1 MTPASP
7 DRLDRAAATMG
18 ADGVDALLV
27 GPGANL
33 RYLIGYD
40 APLLERLTLLL
51 ARADGDHALVVPRL
65 EAPRARDAG
74 LDEHV
79 DLVVVDE
86 TDDPFALV
94 ADRLAALGRRPR
106 LALGDRLWATFVLG
120 LQEALP
126 GASWVRASTVTA
138 PLRMRKDA
146 AEVDALRRAGRAID
160 RVHASVGDLLRPGR
174 TEAEV
179 AADIGERILAEGHE
193 AVSFIVVA
201 SGPNGAS
208 PHHEPGQRR
217 LAVGD
222 PVVVDIGGTVD
233 GYGSDCTRDYV
244 VGGPDAAPEGYL
256 AAHRV
261 LEEAQD
267 AACRAVRPGV
277 PAEEIDAVA
286 RAHLAAAGYGEA
298 FVHRTGH
305 GIGLEE
311 HEEPY
316 LVEGNRTPLAEGM
329 AFSVEP
335 GIYLEGR
342 FGQRIEDILVVTA
355 DGAERLNRRDRAPA
369 PAGVAR

>member
-1 MTPASP
+1 MTPAGP
-7 DRLDRAAATMG
+7 DRLDRAAA
-18 ADGVDALLV
+18 ALQAEGVDALLV
-27 GPGANL
+27 GPGADL
-33 RYLIGYD
+33 RYLVGYD
-40 APLLERLTLLL
+40 APPLERLTLLL

-74 LDEHV
+74 LGQRV
-79 DLVVVDE
+79 DLVVAEE
-86 TDDPFALV
+86 TDDPFGLV
-94 ADRLAALGRRPR
+94 ADRLAALGGRPR

-120 LQEALP
+120 LQEAIP

-146 AEVDALRRAGRAID
+146 EEVAALRRAGQAID
-160 RVHASVGDLLRPGR
+160 RVHAAVGDLLRPGR
-174 TEAEV
+174 SEAEV
-179 AADIGERILAEGHE
+179 AEDIGERILAEGHE
-193 AVSFIVVA
+193 AVSFVIVA

-208 PHHEPGQRR
+208 PHHEPGPRR

-222 PVVVDIGGTVD
+222 AVVVDIGGTVD
-233 GYGSDCTRDYV
+233 GYGSDCTRNYV
-244 VGGPDAAPEGYL
+244 VGGLDAAPQGYL
-256 AAHRV
+256 AAHRS
-261 LEEAQD
+261 LEEAQE

-277 PAEEIDAVA
+277 AAEEIDAVA
-286 RAHLAAAGYGEA
+286 RAHLADAGYGEA

-355 DGAERLNRRDRAPA
+355 DGAERLNRGDRGPT
-369 PAGVAR
+369 PAGTAP